1 MSADVTTDDL
11 HVTKAVLYLDLGQSQ
26 LLQSLFAQDQRGSKS
41 TCKVFKLHSFKQMK
55 SYIPVIYFYPP
66 LPPSLVVEALLILM
80 FICRSRHCVCA
91 LFPGV
96 YPSDAYYSVL
106 DNNIET
112 DQ

>member
-55 SYIPVIYFYPP
+55 PYIPVSSPP
-66 LPPSLVVEALLILM
+66 TQSSSRGSAHINVHLPLASLCLRPVSRGLSQRRLLFSI
-80 FICRSRHCVCA
+80 
-91 LFPGV
+91 G
-96 YPSDAYYSVL
+96 
-106 DNNIET
+106 
-112 DQ
+112 

>member
-66 LPPSLVVEALLILM
+66 LPPSLVVEALLHINVHLPLASL
-80 FICRSRHCVCA
+80 CLRPVSRGLSQRRL
-91 LFPGV
+91 LFSIG
-96 YPSDAYYSVL
+96 
-106 DNNIET
+106 
-112 DQ
+112 